1 MPSSKKETGHL
12 PRTTDPS
19 PSLLFPV
26 RSQSILYLVTL
37 CPTQKSSRS
46 CLISS
51 MASSNLIRVKPNC
64 SSPSKILLE
73 TLIMASKAIL
83 SCWTLLKF
91 LIVSWRAARFVK
103 NCYEREPGTLT
114 NPLNDL
120 NWHSLEL
127 RRKIARLI
135 TMYKMV
141 NNKVRVN
148 IPESIARPTR
158 VTSSYHSI
166 KFINIGI
173 VTAIPISTF
182 FFYQNSKRMKHATF
196 LFIRS
201 ALCGRI

>member
-1 MPSSKKETGHL
+1 MSHLEEFKIVFDIQHGFLKSHSCETQ
-12 PRTTDPS
+12 
-19 PSLLFPV
+19 LLITLEDLA
-26 RSQSILYLVTL
+26 RNIDHDKQSDI
-37 CPTQKSSRS
+37 
-46 CLISS
+46 
-51 MASSNLIRVKPNC
+51 
-64 SSPSKILLE
+64 ILLDF
-73 TLIMASKAIL
+73 AKAFDSVPHQRLHDIEG
-83 SCWTLLKF
+83 
-91 LIVSWRAARFVK
+91 VERRGARFVK

-148 IPESIARPTR
+148 IPEYIARPTR
-158 VTSSYHSI
+158 VTRSYHSI
-166 KFINIGI
+166 KFMNIGI

-182 FFYQNSKRMKHATF
+182 FFYENSKRMKHATF